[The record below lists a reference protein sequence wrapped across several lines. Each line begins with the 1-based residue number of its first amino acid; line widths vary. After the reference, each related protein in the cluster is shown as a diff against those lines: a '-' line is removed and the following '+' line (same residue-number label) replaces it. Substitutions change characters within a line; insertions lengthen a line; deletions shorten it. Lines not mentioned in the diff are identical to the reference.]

1 MAVLDGVGLDGAGL
15 DGTGLDGTGWRSY
28 PSWEVFG
35 QQTPL
40 GCTLAAPVS
49 RHDHWLGARGAPVT
63 VVFYGD
69 YTNAASRSVYADL
82 KQIESL
88 AGRRLAV
95 VYRHLVDLD
104 SDKAAVRFAEAAEAA
119 GAQGLFWAAHDLFY
133 RHVQTSTDDIAIAA
147 AEIGIDSNRLQ
158 HDLAH
163 RSFLPTVLK
172 HRNGAHDERGAQ
184 TRRDCSSTKWR
195 CQTTSRYATSGLS
208 CRKSFV
214 VPKRNGAVPMPRA
227 RQRRRTR
234 LPTRGSPVGEP
245 ARALAAPLLQ
255 RPREQE
261 RKPVTPR

>member
-147 AEIGIDSNRLQ
+147 AEIGVDSNRLQ

-172 HRNGAHDERGAQ
+172 HRNGAHDSAVRSAPRLFINEVAVPDNLEVRDIWTLVQ
-184 TRRDCSSTKWR
+184 EELRRSEEKWR
-195 CQTTSRYATSGLS
+195 RPNAPRPSTSPHDYSAW
-208 CRKSFV
+208 V
-214 VPKRNGAVPMPRA
+214 A
-227 RQRRRTR
+227 RRRTR
-234 LPTRGSPVGEP
+234 QSASG
-245 ARALAAPLLQ
+245 AATA
-255 RPREQE
+255 E
-261 RKPVTPR
+261 TA